1 MRWGGTGGEQASR
14 QASKRCWKKK
24 KKGDKGEGCCRRCC
38 GTDAVVAQ
46 RASTRST
53 VPSGR
58 CAVNVYDSTYSRYC
72 VVRTRLDHVK
82 KGSLAAVPAEYGET
96 SGMT

>member
-1 MRWGGTGGEQASR
+1 MV
-14 QASKRCWKKK
+14 
-24 KKGDKGEGCCRRCC
+24 GCCHQCC

-53 VPSGR
+53 VPSGH
-58 CAVNVYDSTYSRYC
+58 CAVKLYHCSVHTADTGTI
-72 VVRTRLDHVK
+72 RTRLDHVK
-82 KGSLAAVPAEYGET
+82 KGSLAAVPAGYGET

>member
-1 MRWGGTGGEQASR
+1 MV
-14 QASKRCWKKK
+14 
-24 KKGDKGEGCCRRCC
+24 GCCHQCC

-53 VPSGR
+53 VPSGH
-58 CAVNVYDSTYSRYC
+58 CAVKLYHCTCSRYWAI
-72 VVRTRLDHVK
+72 RTGLDHVK
-82 KGSLAAVPAEYGET
+82 KGSLAAVPAGYGET